1 MAPCPRC
8 GKMFEVRR
16 LEARTE
22 NSRCSGCA
30 ALWKSKM
37 KRHWLLC
44 MIAQHAARLMM
55 LRMLKLATSSTDEIL
70 RSSRKRQKVCGF
82 DMPVYFESS
91 GALSNGI
98 LSSTKQEHVQQKLK
112 CGNTE
117 GFSQPN
123 RFLTT
128 Q

>member
-1 MAPCPRC
+1 
-8 GKMFEVRR
+8 
-16 LEARTE
+16 
-22 NSRCSGCA
+22 
-30 ALWKSKM
+30 M